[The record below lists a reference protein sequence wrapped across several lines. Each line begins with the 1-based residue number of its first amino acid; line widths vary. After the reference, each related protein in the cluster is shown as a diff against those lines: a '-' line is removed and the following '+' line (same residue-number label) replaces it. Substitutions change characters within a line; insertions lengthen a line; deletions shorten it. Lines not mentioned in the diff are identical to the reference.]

1 MSARRCL
8 AMNISMLR
16 DIRLLVYLSIS
27 RFNSPHRISV
37 PKLIRQN
44 AESVKMVEES
54 VISIAAIILKASNF
68 ALLKNVS
75 NKKG

>member
-1 MSARRCL
+1 MDKDVSAR
-8 AMNISMLR
+8 
-16 DIRLLVYLSIS
+16 
-27 RFNSPHRISV
+27 
-37 PKLIRQN
+37 RQN

>member
-1 MSARRCL
+1 MYTLTHFLNRRVKWVEYLNPNSSAISLMDKDVSAR
-8 AMNISMLR
+8 
-16 DIRLLVYLSIS
+16 
-27 RFNSPHRISV
+27 
-37 PKLIRQN
+37 RQN